1 MSAEEK
7 LYDQKQVDSLVSAAV
22 EKAVGEAKADLD
34 KELVTVRTEL
44 EQATESIE
52 TKDGEIE
59 TLKTNITDRDEAKR
73 LDALGDD
80 RVASVKEIAS
90 FSDDELS
97 ERKERWAAMSDEE
110 FASTL
115 EDFKAIVETASKS
128 SDDDD
133 KKTKTPDTKFDGTRE
148 TASNKDK
155 VAPVKS
161 FLGSLN

>member
-1 MSAEEK
+1 MSADEK

-22 EKAVGEAKADLD
+22 EKAVGEVKSELD
-34 KELVTVRTEL
+34 NELVTVRAEL

-52 TKDGEIE
+52 AKDGEIA
-59 TLKTNITDRDEAKR
+59 TLKKNIADRDEAAR
-73 LDALGDD
+73 LDSLGND
-80 RVASVKEIAS
+80 RVAQVKEVAS

-128 SDDDD
+128 SDDND
-133 KKTKTPDTKFDGTRE
+133 KNTKTPDTKFEGTRE
-148 TASNKDK
+148 TASEKKDK
-155 VAPVKS
+155 TTVKS
-161 FLGSLN
+161 FFGSLN